1 MSCVFG
7 CITCGLFYTSF
18 YLFTDMVGMVLGGG
32 SDVETAKERLREKMP
47 AIKKIAAD
55 FKKSAGEKS

>member
-1 MSCVFG
+1 
-7 CITCGLFYTSF
+7 
-18 YLFTDMVGMVLGGG
+18 MVGMVLGGG